1 MNCSECERQIAS
13 ELESA
18 LLDRHLNECASCRA
32 FAEEIAANR
41 AALRPLEIQPAA
53 LDAVRSRVLGE
64 IRSQQRRFRWWTWPA
79 AMAAC
84 AALVCALF
92 ISPRFRNPAPPQ
104 PVEFAKAPRLEHWT
118 VSEPVR
124 PAARVRAATVATRE
138 PLVVKMLTNDPDVII
153 VWLVDQKGDAL

>member
-18 LLDRHLNECASCRA
+18 LLDQHLNECVSCRA

-41 AALRPLEIQPAA
+41 AALQSLEIPPVA
-53 LDAVRSRVLGE
+53 LDAVRSRVLAE
-64 IRSQQRRFRWWTWPA
+64 IRSRERRSRWWTWPA

-92 ISPRFRNPAPPQ
+92 ILPRFRNPAPPQ
-104 PVEFAKAPRLEHWT
+104 PIEFAKTPHLEHWT
-118 VSEPVR
+118 VSEPARPTTRVR
-124 PAARVRAATVATRE
+124 PATVANRE

-153 VWLVDQKGDAL
+153 VWLVDQKGDSL